1 MNNAAFSQQELN
13 LAVSFIWF
21 DMGYTLL
28 YMQRETTY
36 QQALRKF
43 DIDVPLTDVEKE
55 FHLTDKLFMREY
67 PGFFLEP
74 REVFMPAYL
83 GIMNYRLGIS
93 VNVCELDEY
102 WEKLKAGMDDYWL
115 PFDGVNEVLAEL
127 KRQSIGLGI
136 ISNWDCTAR
145 DILATARLSDYFDH
159 LIISCEVGCRKPD
172 QAIFNLAMERAGV
185 QARDCI
191 YIGDNYYDDA
201 VGSRSVGMPA
211 LIINRFG
218 SLGVEEI
225 KDCPVINDISEIFN
239 HLEQRPS

>member
-1 MNNAAFSQQELN
+1 MP
-13 LAVSFIWF
+13 VSFVWF
-21 DMGYTLL
+21 DLGYTLV

-36 QQALRKF
+36 QQALKNF
-43 DIDVPLTDVEKE
+43 GIDVALEDIEKE

-83 GIMNYRLGIS
+83 GLVNYHLGVR
-93 VNVCELDEY
+93 VNVCELNAD
-102 WEKLKAGMDDYWL
+102 WETIKSKIDDYWL
-115 PFDGVNEVLAEL
+115 PFNGIGAMLDAL
-127 KRQSIGLGI
+127 KQKSLGLGI

-145 DILATARLSDYFDH
+145 DILTAVGLIDYFDPI
-159 LIISCEVGCRKPD
+159 IISCEVDCSKPD
-172 QAIFNLAMERAGV
+172 PAIFNLAMQTASV
-185 QARDCI
+185 SARDCI

-201 VGSRSVGMPA
+201 VGSRNVGMPS

-225 KDCPVINDISEIFN
+225 KDCPVIRDISEIFN
-239 HLEQRPS
+239 FIT

>member
-1 MNNAAFSQQELN
+1 LT
-13 LAVSFIWF
+13 VSFIWF

-43 DIDVPLTDVEKE
+43 DIEVPLADIETE
-55 FHLTDKLFMREY
+55 FHLTDKLFMREF

-74 REVFMPAYL
+74 REVFMPAFL

-93 VNVCELDEY
+93 VKVCELDTY
-102 WEKLKAGMDDYWL
+102 WESLKAGMDDYWL
-115 PFDGVNEVLAEL
+115 PFEGVRDTLAAL
-127 KRQSIGLGI
+127 KQKSIGLGI

-145 DILATARLSDYFDH
+145 AILAAAELSDYFDH
-159 LIISCEVGCRKPD
+159 IIISCEVDCRKPD
-172 QAIFNLAMERAGV
+172 PAIFNLAMQTAGV
-185 QARDCI
+185 NATDCI

-201 VGSRSVGMPA
+201 VGSRKVGMPA

-218 SLGVEEI
+218 TLGVEEI
-225 KDCPVINDISEIFN
+225 KDCPVINDISEIFKY
-239 HLEQRPS
+239 L

>member
-1 MNNAAFSQQELN
+1 VT
-13 LAVSFIWF
+13 VSFIWF

-36 QQALRKF
+36 QQALRDF
-43 DIDVPLTDVEKE
+43 GIEVPLTDIEKE

-93 VNVCELDEY
+93 VNVCKLDTK
-102 WEKLKAGMDDYWL
+102 WETIKANMDDYWL
-115 PFDGVNEVLAEL
+115 PFDGTIDILAAL
-127 KRQSIGLGI
+127 KRKSIGLGI

-145 DILATARLSDYFDH
+145 DILGVAKLSDYFDH
-159 LIISCEVGCRKPD
+159 IIISCEVDCSKPD
-172 QAIFNLAMERAGV
+172 PAIFNLAMQRAGV
-185 QARDCI
+185 TARDCI
-191 YIGDNYYDDA
+191 YVGDNYYDDA
-201 VGSRSVGMPA
+201 VGSQSVGMPA

-218 SLGVEEI
+218 RLGVEEI
-225 KDCPVINDISEIFN
+225 KDCPIIKDISEISNFIA
-239 HLEQRPS
+239 